1 MKTIKNGQIQ
11 FSKVNGCVVRVVR
24 ADQAQQVAT
33 LKHHGS
39 ELIESEV
46 LFRDLTPATSE
57 QVKDYLSK

>member
-1 MKTIKNGQIQ
+1 MKVKNGQIQ

-24 ADQAQQVAT
+24 ADQAQKVAT
-33 LKHHGS
+33 LKHHGA

-46 LFRDLTPATSE
+46 LFKDLKPATSE